1 MIKNRL
7 VDWRSYIKDCLAVWI
22 VPVPVW
28 LLKKMPDYAGFAE
41 TEKILAGINTVCIKA
56 ACPNIL
62 ECFSRK
68 QATFLILGDSCTRRC
83 IYCRIRQAT
92 PLPPDDSEPEMVAE
106 AASRLRLSHV
116 VVTSVTRD
124 DLPDGGAA
132 HFARTINA
140 VKRAGSAF
148 TEVLIPDFRG
158 SREAL
163 LRVAEAGPDIM
174 AHNLETVRRLYA
186 PVRPGACY
194 VRSLRV
200 LREAKVLGFSTKS
213 GLMLGLGE
221 TDEEVRE
228 ALADLRDAGC
238 DMVTL
243 GQYRQPGPAQPPPLR
258 FVLEEGFAALRR
270 LAYQHGF
277 RHVQAGSYVRSSYRA
292 GEIQMLEAKQ
302 ID

>member
-1 MIKNRL
+1 
-7 VDWRSYIKDCLAVWI
+7 
-22 VPVPVW
+22 VPVPAW
-28 LLKKMPDYAGFAE
+28 LLKKMPDYAGFSQ
-41 TEKILAGINTVCIKA
+41 TERILAGINTACVKT

-83 IYCRIRQAT
+83 IFCSIRQAI
-92 PLPPDDSEPEMVAE
+92 PLPPDDREPERVAQ

-124 DLPDGGAA
+124 DLSDGGAA
-132 HFARTINA
+132 HFARTVNA
-140 VKRAGSAF
+140 VKRAVSAF

-163 LRVAEAGPDIM
+163 LRVAAAGPDIM
-174 AHNLETVRRLYA
+174 AHNLETVRRLH
-186 PVRPGACY
+186 PMVRPGACY
-194 VRSLRV
+194 ARSLRV
-200 LREAKVLGFSTKS
+200 LREAKALGFMIKS

-221 TDEEVRE
+221 TDEEVHE
-228 ALADLRDAGC
+228 ALADLREAGC

-243 GQYRQPGPAQPPPLR
+243 GQYRQPGPAQPPPAR

-270 LAYQHGF
+270 VALQYGF
-277 RHVQAGSYVRSSYRA
+277 RYVQSGSYVRSSYRA
-292 GEIQMLEAKQ
+292 GEIRELLEAGRNDQ
-302 ID
+302 LAPA